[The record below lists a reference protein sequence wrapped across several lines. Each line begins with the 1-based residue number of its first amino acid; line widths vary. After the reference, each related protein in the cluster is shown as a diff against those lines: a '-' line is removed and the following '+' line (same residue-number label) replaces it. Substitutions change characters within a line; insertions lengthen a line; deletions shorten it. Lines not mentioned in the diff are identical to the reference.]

1 MPLTYLEKWVSNSK
15 QNLFGYKN
23 INFDNCILKGKVC
36 GNKLEAQKK
45 FNEGEK
51 ILLEDIGTLPIGF
64 YKFIICRKEYIEGL
78 EVNSRGNV
86 ILKKAYIL
94 DKNKTSH

>member
-36 GNKLEAQKK
+36 VNKLEAQKK

-51 ILLEDIGTLPIGF
+51 ILLEDIGTVPIGF

-78 EVNSRGNV
+78 EVNSTGNV